1 MRKNRFRII
10 LTLLFI
16 GLSLYFLYPTY
27 KDYQFNKDI
36 KNLAN
41 AQDSTAF
48 FDKYSNDILKARE
61 NRIKLGLDLQGGM
74 YVIME
79 VDIAKLLSDLAKK
92 QDDVLKQVLAS
103 TSEQTKNSDEDFVD
117 VVDAKLKEK
126 GLSLKAYYGE
136 IRDEDSKIKSDL
148 KTEVDNAID
157 RAIQVVRNRID
168 QYGVSEPV
176 IQKKG
181 SSRLVVELPGV
192 SNVQEVRKL
201 LQGTALLEFK
211 LVIDPQIA
219 VKVMEKINTYM
230 AGGNL
235 DSLIKADSL
244 SKITKTE
251 PKKDTSKVTDS
262 KVKKDSTSITNVK
275 DTTKKDTTKKDITKK
290 DTTGNKKKDTTKKNI
305 TGKDSIK
312 KGDSNTAGLTDSNGN
327 PIDTNQQ
334 MSEEEFKQ
342 KNPWFYLVR
351 PQQFQDGSLAWL
363 VRETDK
369 AKVQKLLEKKEIQDI
384 VPTDI
389 SFAFSNRSF
398 VDNGEKIYQFYV
410 LKKEPELTGGVVIN
424 ARSNIDPTSNSP
436 VVYMEMNSDGSADW
450 ARITGANINKQI
462 AIVLDNVV
470 YSAPVVRNKITGGNS
485 QIEGMANIQE
495 AKLLEIVLKAGA
507 LPAPLQI
514 IEERTVGP
522 SLGEDSI
529 QKGLYSSIIALILVA
544 LFMVVYYHF
553 AGGVADL
560 ALIFNMLF
568 VMGIMASFHATL
580 TLPGIAALI
589 LTIGMAVDSNVLI
602 YERIRE
608 ELTGGKPL
616 RTAIEI
622 GYKKAFSAILDS
634 HVTSLITA
642 IILYQFGTGPIQ
654 GFALTLI
661 IGLIAN
667 LFTAIV
673 ITRIIFDIMTEK
685 GKTSI
690 NFG

>member
-1 MRKNRFRII
+1 LRKNRFRII
-10 LTLLFI
+10 LTILFLA
-16 GLSLYFLYPTY
+16 LSVYFIYPTY
-27 KDYQFNKDI
+27 KDYQYNQQSSQLKT
-36 KNLAN
+36 AE
-41 AQDSTAF
+41 DSTAF
-48 FDKYSNDILKARE
+48 FDKNGIDVIKARE

-79 VDIAKLLSDLAKK
+79 VDVAKLLHDIAKK
-92 QDDVLKQVLAS
+92 QDDILKQTLEAAN
-103 TSEQTKNSDEDFVD
+103 EQVKNSDEDFVD
-117 VVDAKLKEK
+117 VFEAKLKEK

-136 IRDEDSKIKSDL
+136 IRDEDSKVSSDL

-157 RAIQVVRNRID
+157 RAVEVVRNRID

-219 VKVMEKINTYM
+219 LKVMEKINVYL

-244 SKITKTE
+244 AKITKT
-251 PKKDTSKVTDS
+251 
-262 KVKKDSTSITNVK
+262 
-275 DTTKKDTTKKDITKK
+275 DTTKKDTTGITKSNVK
-290 DTTGNKKKDTTKKNI
+290 QDTTSISKKDTTKK
-305 TGKDSIK
+305 TDQTKKDTSK
-312 KGDSNTAGLTDSNGN
+312 KSDTDLTNLTDSGTTE
-327 PIDTNQQ
+327 DTTQQ
-334 MSEEEFKQ
+334 MSEEEFKL

-351 PQQFQDGSLAWL
+351 PQQFQDGSVAWF

-369 AKVQKLLEKKEIQDI
+369 PKVQKILEKKEIKEI
-384 VPTDI
+384 IPSDI
-389 SFAFSNRSF
+389 SFAFSNKADF
-398 VDNGEKIYQFYV
+398 VDNGEAIYQFYI
-410 LKKEPELTGGVVIN
+410 LKKDPELTGGVVVN

-450 ARITGANINKQI
+450 ARITGSNINKRI

-507 LPAPLQI
+507 LPAPLTI

-529 QKGLYSSIIALILVA
+529 QKGLYSSLIALILVA

-553 AGGVADL
+553 AGAVADL
-560 ALIFNMLF
+560 ALLFNLIF

-580 TLPGIAALI
+580 TLPGIAGLI
-589 LTIGMAVDSNVLI
+589 LTIGMSVDSNVLI

-608 ELTGGKPL
+608 ELAGGKPL

-622 GYKKAFSAILDS
+622 GYKKAFSAIIDS
-634 HVTSLITA
+634 HVTSIITA
-642 IILYQFGTGPIQ
+642 TILYQFGTGPIQ
-654 GFALTLI
+654 GFALTLL

-667 LFTAIV
+667 LFTAII
-673 ITRIIFDIMTEK
+673 ITRIIFDVMTDK
-685 GKTSI
+685 GQTKI